1 MSSRR
6 SSRRSATTTPLVC
19 INPPRVGRNATCV
32 SLSLPF
38 VPKNLACL
46 VCTPKLDGTAVRK
59 ERKRNDS
66 KSKQNRCRQPWHD
79 YWLDHHKKMYV
90 TFCKE
95 VRHYLS
101 LPMEIGKIA
110 KARYDAYKVPLC
122 LLDDKEIRQDDSKH
136 VSEIF

>member
-1 MSSRR
+1 MSPRR
-6 SSRRSATTTPLVC
+6 SSRTSAKTTPLVC

-32 SLSLPF
+32 SLSLPV

-59 ERKRNDS
+59 QRKRNET

-79 YWLDHHKKMYV
+79 YWLDHHKTMYV

-95 VRHYLS
+95 VRQYLS
-101 LPMEIGKIA
+101 LPMEIGKNV
-110 KARYDAYKVPLC
+110 KARYDAHKVPLC
-122 LLDDKEIRQDDSKH
+122 FLDDKENRQDDTKH
-136 VSEIF
+136 VSETF